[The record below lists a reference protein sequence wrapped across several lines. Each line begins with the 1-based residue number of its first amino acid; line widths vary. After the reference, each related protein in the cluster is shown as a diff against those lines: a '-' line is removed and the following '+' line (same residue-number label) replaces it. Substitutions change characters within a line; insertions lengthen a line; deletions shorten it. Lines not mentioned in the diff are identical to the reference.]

1 MRFLFVTDTH
11 LTNVVPKY
19 RTKDFFKQIMAK
31 WKEVFAIAK
40 ERDCTFIVHGGDIFQ
55 TYDPDVHVILET
67 MRGMNKEI
75 PFFLTVGN
83 HDYKSDNLDH
93 VYSTTA
99 MGLLQHAGY
108 VKVPNSDIILEDKIT
123 KKRVLL
129 RVVHYFEK
137 KDLIEKLTFKD
148 YQDYDCCILV
158 AHASIVNQPVKF
170 KHMLASDLSRKC
182 DFDLV
187 LCGHYHIP
195 FDAQIGHTRFI
206 NPGSMTRQTRS
217 DEDMM
222 RTPQVLIV
230 DVNGKMQI
238 DKVKLKSALPWQQVY
253 LTEEIEDAKEDE
265 ERLSEEFSEK
275 VQTNV
280 SSFNIDE
287 VIDLL
292 SEEKPE
298 LKEVVETCRKYLSTV
313 SSQS

>member
-1 MRFLFVTDTH
+1 M
-11 LTNVVPKY
+11 VPKY
-19 RTKDFFKQIMAK
+19 RTKDFFKQIMTK
-31 WKEVFAIAK
+31 WKEVFTIAK
-40 ERDCTFIVHGGDIFQ
+40 EKDCAFIVHGGDIFQ

-67 MRGMNKEI
+67 MRGMDKSI
-75 PFFLTVGN
+75 PLFLTVGN

-108 VKVPNSDIILEDKIT
+108 VKVPNSDIILEDKVT
-123 KKRVLL
+123 KKKVLL

-137 KDLIEKLTFKD
+137 KDIMEKLTFKN

-158 AHASIVNQPVKF
+158 CHASIVNQPVKF
-170 KHMLASDLSRKC
+170 KHLLAEDLSRSS

-195 FDAQIGHTRFI
+195 FDAQLGNTRFI
-206 NPGSMTRQTRS
+206 NPGSMVRQTRA

-238 DKVKLKSALPWQQVY
+238 EKVKLKTAVPWKEAY
-253 LTEEIEDAKEDE
+253 MLDEIEDDKEDE
-265 ERLSEEFSEK
+265 ERLSEEFSEA
-275 VQTNV
+275 VQKNV
-280 SSFNIDE
+280 GSFNIDE

-298 LKEVVETCRKYLSTV
+298 LKEVVTVCRKYLDNARQGST
-313 SSQS
+313 S